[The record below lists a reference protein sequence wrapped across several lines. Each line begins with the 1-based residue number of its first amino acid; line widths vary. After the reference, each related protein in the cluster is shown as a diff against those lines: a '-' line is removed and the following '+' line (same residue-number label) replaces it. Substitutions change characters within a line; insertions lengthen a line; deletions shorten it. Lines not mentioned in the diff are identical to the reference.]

1 MSDDEFDDMENL
13 DEVDDDPFAD
23 VDEDEPLEDPRARS
37 RKIWVSVVAAIVAVS
52 MFVAAAPAVLWPPV
66 LLSILAAFL
75 IWRAAGPRRP

>member
-1 MSDDEFDDMENL
+1 MTDPEHDDMEDL
-13 DEVDDDPFAD
+13 GDDPFAD
-23 VDEDEPLEDPRARS
+23 VDDEPLEDPRARG
-37 RKIWVSVVAAIVAVS
+37 RKIRVTVVAAIVALS